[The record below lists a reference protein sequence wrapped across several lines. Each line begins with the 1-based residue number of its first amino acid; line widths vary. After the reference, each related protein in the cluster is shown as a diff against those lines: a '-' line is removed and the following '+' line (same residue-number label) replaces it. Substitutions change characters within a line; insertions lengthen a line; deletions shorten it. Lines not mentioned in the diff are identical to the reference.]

1 MSNYTVLIVDDER
14 QQAELLAGFLRKKGF
29 EALVASSGREA
40 LEELRA
46 RPIDLVLTDMRMPE
60 MGGLELLHRGKQIN
74 PEVDFIVVTA
84 FGSVENAVE
93 AMKQGAIDYLMKPID
108 LEQLELVVNRA
119 RERRQL
125 VSENRWLR
133 EQLASRHDFTNII
146 SVSQRMNEA
155 LSIAA
160 RAAPTRATVLILGE
174 SGTGKELIARAI
186 HAASPRRD
194 KPFVVVNC
202 AALPESLLESELFGH
217 EKGAFTGADRLRKG
231 RFELADGGTLFI
243 DEVGDLPPQVQVKLL
258 RVLQE
263 GTFERVGGSQTLK
276 VDVRIL
282 AATNRDLDRMV
293 EERTFREDLY
303 YRLNVVRIWLPPL
316 RERREDIP
324 HLLDHFVRRF
334 ASEYGKQIE
343 GFSREALDLL
353 LKYDYPGNVREL
365 QNIVE
370 QAVVLARGNLI
381 TTAELPPSLRS
392 RFSPVEEEGTTL
404 PEKVAAFEKRLL
416 LEALERSQG
425 VQTRAAQ
432 LLGITERNLRY
443 KMQKYGLKGFRESG

>member
-1 MSNYTVLIVDDER
+1 MSSYTILVVDDEL
-14 QQAELLAGFLRKKGF
+14 QQAEVLAGFLRKRGF
-29 EALVASSGREA
+29 QVLVSGSAREA
-40 LEELRA
+40 LEKLRA
-46 RPIDLVLTDMRMPE
+46 HAIDLVLTDMRMPE
-60 MGGLELLHRGKQIN
+60 MEGLELLRKGKEIN
-74 PEVDFIVVTA
+74 PEVDFIVLTA

-93 AMKQGAIDYLMKPID
+93 AMKQGAIDYLTKPID
-108 LEQLELVVNRA
+108 LDQLELVVGRA
-119 RERRQL
+119 HERKQL
-125 VSENRWLR
+125 LSENRWLR
-133 EQLASRHDFTNII
+133 EQLATRHDFANIV
-146 SVSQRMNEA
+146 SVSQRMHEA

-186 HAASPRRD
+186 HAASPRKD

-263 GTFERVGGSQTLK
+263 GTFERVGGSETLK
-276 VDVRIL
+276 VDVRIV

-293 EERTFREDLY
+293 EEKSFREDLY

-316 RERREDIP
+316 RERKEDIP
-324 HLLDHFVRRF
+324 HLLDHFLHRF
-334 ASEYGKQIE
+334 AQEYGKHLD

-370 QAVVLARGNLI
+370 QAVVLARSNLI
-381 TTAELPPSLRS
+381 TTAELPPTLRS
-392 RFSPVEEEGTTL
+392 RLAPVPESDENATL
-404 PEKVAAFEKRLL
+404 PEKVAAFEKRLI
-416 LEALERSQG
+416 LEALEKAQG
-425 VQTRAAQ
+425 VQTRAAE

-443 KMQKYGLKGFRESG
+443 KLQKYGLR